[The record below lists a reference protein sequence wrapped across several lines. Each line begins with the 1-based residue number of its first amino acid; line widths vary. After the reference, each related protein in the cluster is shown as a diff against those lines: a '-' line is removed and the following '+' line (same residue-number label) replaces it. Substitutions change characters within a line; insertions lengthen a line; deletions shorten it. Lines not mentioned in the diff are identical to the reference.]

1 MAQKKMGR
9 PPKGDKPMK
18 DRIFV
23 LVSDDTKE
31 KLEQCKKALDTT
43 TSDVVR
49 RGIDKVYDEL
59 EKQGRWR
66 THVKNCATSHCA
78 YP

>member
-9 PPKGDKPMK
+9 PPAGDKPMK

-23 LVSDDTKE
+23 LVNDDTKE
-31 KLEQCKKALDTT
+31 KLEECKKALDTT

-49 RGIDKVYDEL
+49 RGIDKVYDDL
-59 EKQGRWR
+59 KR
-66 THVKNCATSHCA
+66 
-78 YP
+78 

>member
-9 PPKGDKPMK
+9 PPSGDKPMK

-23 LVSDDTKE
+23 LVNDDTKE
-31 KLEQCKKALDTT
+31 KLEECKKALDTT

-49 RGIDKVYDEL
+49 RGIDKVYDDL
-59 EKQGRWR
+59 KR
-66 THVKNCATSHCA
+66 
-78 YP
+78 

>member
-18 DRIFV
+18 DRLFV
-23 LVSDDTKE
+23 LVNDETKE
-31 KLEQCKKALDTT
+31 KLERCKKALDATA
-43 TSDVVR
+43 SDVVR

-59 EKQGRWR
+59 EK
-66 THVKNCATSHCA
+66 
-78 YP
+78 

>member
-23 LVSDDTKE
+23 LVNDDTKE
-31 KLEQCKKALDTT
+31 KLERCKKALDIT
-43 TSDVVR
+43 TSDVVL
-49 RGIDKVYDEL
+49 RGIDKVYVEL
-59 EKQGRWR
+59 EK
-66 THVKNCATSHCA
+66 
-78 YP
+78 

>member
-1 MAQKKMGR
+1 MAKKKMGR
-9 PPKGDKPMK
+9 PPNGDKPMK

-23 LVSDDTKE
+23 LVDDDTKE
-31 KLEQCKKALDTT
+31 KLEQCRKALETT

-59 EKQGRWR
+59 EK
-66 THVKNCATSHCA
+66 
-78 YP
+78 

>member
-1 MAQKKMGR
+1 MAKKKMGCS
-9 PPKGDKPMK
+9 PNGDRPMK

-23 LVSDDTKE
+23 LVNDDTKK

-49 RGIDKVYDEL
+49 RGIDKVYDKL
-59 EKQGRWR
+59 EK
-66 THVKNCATSHCA
+66 
-78 YP
+78 

>member
-9 PPKGDKPMK
+9 PPTGDKPMK

-23 LVSDDTKE
+23 LVDDDTKE

-43 TSDVVR
+43 ASDVVR

-59 EKQGRWR
+59 EK
-66 THVKNCATSHCA
+66 
-78 YP
+78 

>member
-9 PPKGDKPMK
+9 PPIGDKPMK

-23 LVSDDTKE
+23 LVNDETKE
-31 KLEQCKKALDTT
+31 KLEQCKKALDIT

-59 EKQGRWR
+59 DK
-66 THVKNCATSHCA
+66 
-78 YP
+78 

>member
-9 PPKGDKPMK
+9 PPTGDKPMK

-23 LVSDDTKE
+23 LVNDETKE

-59 EKQGRWR
+59 NK
-66 THVKNCATSHCA
+66 
-78 YP
+78 

>member
-9 PPKGDKPMK
+9 PPLGEKPMK

-23 LVSDDTKE
+23 LVNDEIKM
-31 KLEQCKKALDTT
+31 KLEVCKKAFNIT

-49 RGIDKVYDEL
+49 RGIDKVYDDL
-59 EKQGRWR
+59 QK
-66 THVKNCATSHCA
+66 K
-78 YP
+78 

>member
-1 MAQKKMGR
+1 MYIIKNVKSVIT
-9 PPKGDKPMK
+9 KN
-18 DRIFV
+18 RIFV
-23 LVSDDTKE
+23 LVDDDTKE

-59 EKQGRWR
+59 EK
-66 THVKNCATSHCA
+66 
-78 YP
+78 